1 MVFSVYVLHYSFFVL
16 CFPQLCPRLIL
27 CHLCSLFPQL
37 CPGVIFWHLCSLFP
51 QLCQCQCKVEW
62 LLRGVIFVIRTISFL
77 ALMWL
82 VGSKHQTNTNTISHS
97 FTAKIPVYRDEFGR
111 SKTGFSSFSCNIH
124 GHFCLFACFQTVQTW
139 CSDGA
144 KRRR

>member
-1 MVFSVYVLHYSFFVL
+1 MLLLFFFGGGGGGEVGVGGVEGGGGVAVILVHLSDEHIVSVDTGPLV
-16 CFPQLCPRLIL
+16 R
-27 CHLCSLFPQL
+27 
-37 CPGVIFWHLCSLFP
+37 
-51 QLCQCQCKVEW
+51 

-82 VGSKHQTNTNTISHS
+82 VGSKHQTNTNTICHS

-111 SKTGFSSFSCNIH
+111 PKTGFSSSSCNIH

-144 KRRR
+144 K